1 MNISEVV
8 YKETEV
14 LQKLVPFDRV
24 GDVSASLGR
33 IEAAVNKRI
42 NELSDRLADANETIA
57 EWQKSDARL
66 RRRHWRHLAVYAERI
81 TELETTL
88 QSVIDEYV
96 RGQGE
101 YDDRAKAWLS
111 VLNKEEK

>member
-1 MNISEVV
+1 MNIGEVV
-8 YKETEV
+8 YQETEI
-14 LQKLVPFDRV
+14 LQKLVPFDRI
-24 GDVSASLGR
+24 GDVAASLGR

-42 NELSDRLADANETIA
+42 SEL
-57 EWQKSDARL
+57 K
-66 RRRHWRHLAVYAERI
+66 
-81 TELETTL
+81 TTL